1 MPFKRG
7 ARLPAFYISTEQGVK
22 TFVDGL
28 SVAGPS
34 CRIFLNLTHLPAT
47 TAGPAIIGFIKV
59 KTSMLMIRSQIM
71 ALSSTFLLLGLSA
84 CGDAS
89 PAAGPEEEAVAEPAP
104 YAIVIHGGAGTIRRE
119 NMTAE
124 QEEAYRNTLNEA
136 LDIGEAVL
144 REGGGSLE
152 AVTQTIEFMENSPLF
167 NAGKGSVFTNAG
179 RNELDASIME
189 GANRQAGAIGGV
201 TTVKNPIKLARAVME
216 QSEHVLLMGEGAE
229 QFAAEQGVER
239 VDPEYFYTE
248 RRWKALQRAKA
259 ATEKGMGLRDLP
271 ASEHKFGTVG
281 CVALDRQG
289 TIVAGTSTGGM
300 TNKRYHRI
308 GDSPVIGAGTY
319 ADNATCGVSCT
330 GHGEFFIRYVAA
342 YDVAARMA
350 YQELPVQE
358 AADRVIHGKLKEA
371 GGTGGLIALDRYGN
385 VAMPFNTSGMY
396 RGYAKP
402 GERVVRIY
410 QE

>member
-1 MPFKRG
+1 
-7 ARLPAFYISTEQGVK
+7 
-22 TFVDGL
+22 
-28 SVAGPS
+28 
-34 CRIFLNLTHLPAT
+34 
-47 TAGPAIIGFIKV
+47 
-59 KTSMLMIRSQIM
+59 MIRSRIIVL
-71 ALSSTFLLLGLSA
+71 ASTFLSLIGLWA
-84 CGDAS
+84 CSDVS
-89 PAAGPEEEAVAEPAP
+89 PAGGAEEEAAAPAEAAA

-119 NMTAE
+119 NMTDE
-124 QEEAYRNTLNEA
+124 QEKAYRKALNEA
-136 LDIGEAVL
+136 LDIGEAIL
-144 REGGGSLE
+144 REGGSSLD

-167 NAGKGSVFTNAG
+167 NAGKGAVFTNTG
-179 RNELDASIME
+179 RNELDASIRE
-189 GANRQAGAIGGV
+189 GVDRQAGAIGGV
-201 TTVKNPIKLARAVME
+201 TTVKNPIKLARVVME
-216 QSEHVLLMGEGAE
+216 HSEHVLLIGEGAE
-229 QFAAEQGVER
+229 QFAAERGVER
-239 VDPEYFYTE
+239 IDPEYFYTE
-248 RRWKALQRAKA
+248 RRWNALQRAKA
-259 ATEKGMGLRDLP
+259 AAEEGMGWRQPP
-271 ASEHKFGTVG
+271 APDNKFGTIG

-308 GDSPVIGAGTY
+308 GDSPIIGAGTY

-350 YQELPVQE
+350 YQDLPVQE

-402 GERVVRIY
+402 DERVVRIY
-410 QE
+410 EE